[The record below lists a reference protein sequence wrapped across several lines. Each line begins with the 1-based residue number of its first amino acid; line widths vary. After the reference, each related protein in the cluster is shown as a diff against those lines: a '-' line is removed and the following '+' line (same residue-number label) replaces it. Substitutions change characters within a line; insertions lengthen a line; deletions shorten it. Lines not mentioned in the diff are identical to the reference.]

1 MSLLFLGHDKM
12 VETEELGDYAIFFF
26 FREDW
31 AQTKGHAWASR
42 TSSPGCFFSFD
53 KRGASPK
60 TLQEAAIV
68 PVCDSFLFHSP
79 GRQFQAGVGGGEQS

>member
-1 MSLLFLGHDKM
+1 M
-12 VETEELGDYAIFFF
+12 VETEELGDYAIFFFF